1 MENGIEKKSNKRRRE
16 EASVIGDSQDPT
28 VDTAPAKKHKKSKKD
43 HAVEAVKQESPSE
56 EHAGSTQPSLPPVK
70 EKSKKR
76 KLKPQEN
83 ATTTEE
89 AAVAAVAAPAPDATL
104 GMLPRASP
112 ELETTT
118 KKQSKKV
125 KAERRD
131 SAEETTAVPNG
142 VPRTELEEP
151 IVPNGTSEQT
161 KKKKKKRTELE
172 AAPPE
177 PNGIVDVD
185 EPPAPSATIEA
196 ETEVISTTI
205 TAIDEKLLDSKSPFK
220 QQTASFYLALSPIA
234 HHFPVEGLCAEHI
247 SPLLL
252 TYYPPLKGIVLSF
265 SNPRMSE
272 TAEQGQQINGTGPR
286 PVVLGES
293 IDEYAVIFV
302 WLTVDILLFRP
313 RKNTVMEGFVNL
325 QNESMLGL
333 ICYNYFNAGVERS
346 RLPKDWRWVED
357 ESAAD
362 DAGAMARRGRRS
374 AAGYYVDGKGKKV
387 EGRVVFRV
395 KDFEASPGAE
405 TGGGTI
411 NIYGTALSPQE
422 DEKIDED
429 VRSKAL
435 VKDK

>member
-1 MENGIEKKSNKRRRE
+1 MENGTEKKSKKRRRE
-16 EASVIGDSQDPT
+16 EASVIGDSQDT
-28 VDTAPAKKHKKSKKD
+28 TIEIAPAKKHKKSKKD
-43 HAVEAVKQESPSE
+43 HAAGLVKQESPLD
-56 EHAGSTQPSLPPVK
+56 EHAGPIQPTLPPVK

-76 KLKPQEN
+76 KLKPQDHV
-83 ATTTEE
+83 TTTDE

-112 ELETTT
+112 ELATT
-118 KKQSKKV
+118 KKKSKKF

-131 SAEETTAVPNG
+131 SAEEVAAVPNG
-142 VPRTELEEP
+142 VPRTELDEP

-161 KKKKKKRTELE
+161 KEKKKKRSESE
-172 AAPPE
+172 AVLPE
-177 PNGIVDVD
+177 ANGVVHVD

-196 ETEVISTTI
+196 PVEEVSTTI
-205 TAIDEKLLDSKSPFK
+205 TAIDENLLESKSPFR

-272 TAEQGQQINGTGPR
+272 TPEQGQQTNGTGPR

-302 WLTVDILLFRP
+302 WLTVDVLLFRP
-313 RKNTVMEGFVNL
+313 QKNTVLEGFVNL

-333 ICYNYFNAGVERS
+333 ICYNYFNAGIERS

-374 AAGYYVDGKGKKV
+374 AAGYYVDRNGKKV

-395 KDFEASPGAE
+395 KDFEASSGAE
-405 TGGGTI
+405 TGGGSI
-411 NIYGTALSPQE
+411 NIYGTALSTQE
-422 DEKIDED
+422 DDKIDED
-429 VRSKAL
+429 LRSKAL

>member
-1 MENGIEKKSNKRRRE
+1 MENGIEKRSKKRRRE
-16 EASVIGDSQDPT
+16 EASVIGGSQDT
-28 VDTAPAKKHKKSKKD
+28 TIETAPAKKHKKSKKD
-43 HAVEAVKQESPSE
+43 HAAGLLKQESSLD
-56 EHAGSTQPSLPPVK
+56 EHAGPIQPSLPPVK
-70 EKSKKR
+70 DKSKKR
-76 KLKPQEN
+76 KHKPQEH

-89 AAVAAVAAPAPDATL
+89 AAVAAVAALAPDATL

-112 ELETTT
+112 ELETAKQ
-118 KKQSKKV
+118 KKSKKV
-125 KAERRD
+125 KTERRK
-131 SAEETTAVPNG
+131 SAEEVKAVPNG
-142 VPRTELEEP
+142 VPPAELHEPTVSNGTAERTKRNKKERTE
-151 IVPNGTSEQT
+151 SE
-161 KKKKKKRTELE
+161 
-172 AAPPE
+172 AVPPE
-177 PNGIVDVD
+177 PNGVVHVD
-185 EPPAPSATIEA
+185 EPPAPSTTIEA
-196 ETEVISTTI
+196 PVEAIATTI
-205 TAIDEKLLDSKSPFK
+205 TAIDETLLDSNSPFN

-265 SNPRMSE
+265 GNPRMSE
-272 TAEQGQQINGTGPR
+272 TPEQGQQINGTGSR

-302 WLTVDILLFRP
+302 WLTVDVLLFRP
-313 RKNTVMEGFVNL
+313 RKTTVLEGFVNL

-333 ICYNYFNAGVERS
+333 ICYNYFNAGIERS

-357 ESAAD
+357 ESAAE

-374 AAGYYVDGKGKKV
+374 AAGYYLDGNGKRV
-387 EGRVVFRV
+387 EGRLVFRV

-405 TGGGTI
+405 TGGRSV
-411 NIYGTALSPQE
+411 NIYGTALSVQE

-429 VRSKAL
+429 VRQKAL

>member
-1 MENGIEKKSNKRRRE
+1 MENGTEKKSKKRRRE
-16 EASVIGDSQDPT
+16 EASVIGDSQDT
-28 VDTAPAKKHKKSKKD
+28 TIETAPAKKHKKSKKD
-43 HAVEAVKQESPSE
+43 HAAVLVKQESPLD
-56 EHAGSTQPSLPPVK
+56 EHAGPIQPTLPPVK

-76 KLKPQEN
+76 KLKPQDHV
-83 ATTTEE
+83 TTTDE

-112 ELETTT
+112 ELATT
-118 KKQSKKV
+118 KKKSKKV

-131 SAEETTAVPNG
+131 SAEEVAAVPNG
-142 VPRTELEEP
+142 VPRTELDEP

-161 KKKKKKRTELE
+161 KEKKKKRSESE
-172 AAPPE
+172 AVLPE
-177 PNGIVDVD
+177 ANGVVHVD

-196 ETEVISTTI
+196 PVEEVSTTI
-205 TAIDEKLLDSKSPFK
+205 TAIDEKLLESKSPFR

-272 TAEQGQQINGTGPR
+272 TPEQGQQTNGTGPR

-302 WLTVDILLFRP
+302 WLTVDVLLFRP
-313 RKNTVMEGFVNL
+313 QKNTVLEGFVNL

-333 ICYNYFNAGVERS
+333 ICYNYFNAGIERS

-374 AAGYYVDGKGKKV
+374 AAGYYVDGNGKKV

-395 KDFEASPGAE
+395 KDFEASPGSE
-405 TGGGTI
+405 TGGGSI
-411 NIYGTALSPQE
+411 NIYGTALSTQE
-422 DEKIDED
+422 DDKIDED
-429 VRSKAL
+429 LRSKAL